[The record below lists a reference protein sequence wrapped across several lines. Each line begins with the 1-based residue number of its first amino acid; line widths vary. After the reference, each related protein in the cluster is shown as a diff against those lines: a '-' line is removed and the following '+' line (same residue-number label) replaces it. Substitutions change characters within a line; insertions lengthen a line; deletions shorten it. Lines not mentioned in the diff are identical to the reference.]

1 MDDKQ
6 AQFGTPPGKTGL
18 VLDDRPAAKRGAQTP
33 AGDGNAGAP
42 KTSAPA
48 APPEAARPK
57 ARMGDRL
64 LELGAITRDQLDVA
78 LREKARSPEKM
89 VGSILVDF
97 GFITDDMLT
106 RLLAESTGLETFNIN
121 EALIDPEAVK
131 LVPRNIAMQHR
142 MLPVSITEDKAVV
155 AMADP
160 FDVMAMDQLRRYLPR
175 GVQIEAR
182 VCMED
187 DLVNAI
193 DRNFG
198 YEMSVAG
205 ILREIETGE
214 FDVSAAAERDG
225 YSHPLVRLVDA
236 LMLDAVKL
244 GASDIHFEPEELF
257 VRLRYR
263 LDGRL
268 QQVRTFHKE
277 HWSAMSHRLKII
289 CGMNI
294 ADRLHPQDG
303 RLSMRFGNREI
314 DFRVSVLPTTGGENI
329 VLRVLDKAKAVLS
342 LDDLGFSGGSRHEIE
357 RILKRPE
364 GIVIVT
370 GPTGSGKSTTIY
382 AMLSEISNPR
392 VNIMTLED
400 PVEYELP
407 LIRQTQIRE
416 NQGLTFGEGI
426 RNILR
431 QDPDVIFIGEVR
443 DNETAQMALRAAM
456 TGHQVFTTLHTNDAL
471 GALPRLYDLGLEP
484 GMLSGNIS
492 GVFAQRLVGLNCKA
506 CRRERLASADERR
519 LLGRD
524 AAVPLTLWDADG
536 CDECH
541 HTGIKGRTAIAEIIY
556 VDDGLDEL
564 IATRATRAAMRAYL
578 RENGHRTMAD
588 DGIERVLL
596 GDISLGSL
604 MDAADLTS
612 RMK

>member
-6 AQFGTPPGKTGL
+6 AQFGTPSGKTGL

-33 AGDGNAGAP
+33 AGDGNAGAS

-48 APPEAARPK
+48 APLEAAKSK

-78 LREKARSPEKM
+78 LREKSRSPEKM
-89 VGSILVDF
+89 VGSILVEF

-106 RLLAESTGLETFNIN
+106 RLLAESTGFESFNIRD
-121 EALIDPEAVK
+121 ALIDPEAVK
-131 LVPRNIAMQHR
+131 LVPRNVAMQHR
-142 MLPVSITEDKAVV
+142 MLAISITDEKAIV

-175 GVQIEAR
+175 GVQIEPR

-198 YEMSVAG
+198 YEMSVSG
-205 ILREIETGE
+205 ILRELETGE
-214 FDVSAAAERDG
+214 FDVNAVTERDG

-364 GIVIVT
+364 GIIIVT

-431 QDPDVIFIGEVR
+431 QDPDIIFIGEVR

-471 GALPRLYDLGLEP
+471 GALPRLYDLGLDP
-484 GMLSGNIS
+484 GMLSGNIT

-506 CRRERLASADERR
+506 CKIERQATPDECR
-519 LLGRD
+519 LLGVD
-524 AAVPLTLWDADG
+524 ADKPLMLWDAPG
-536 CDECH
+536 CDVCH
-541 HTGIKGRTAIAEIIY
+541 HTGIRGRTTIAEIIY

-564 IATRATRAAMRAYL
+564 IATRATRTAMRNYL
-578 RENGHRTMAD
+578 RDHGHRTMAD
-588 DGIERVLL
+588 DGIERVLK
-596 GDISLGSL
+596 GDISLSSL
-604 MDAADLTS
+604 IRSTDLTA
-612 RMK
+612 RM

>member
-1 MDDKQ
+1 
-6 AQFGTPPGKTGL
+6 
-18 VLDDRPAAKRGAQTP
+18 
-33 AGDGNAGAP
+33 
-42 KTSAPA
+42 
-48 APPEAARPK
+48 
-57 ARMGDRL
+57 MGDRL

-78 LREKARSPEKM
+78 LREKSRSPSKM
-89 VGSILVDF
+89 VGAILVEF
-97 GFITDDMLT
+97 GFITEEMLT
-106 RLLAESTGLETFNIN
+106 RLLAESTGFESFNIRD
-121 EALIDPEAVK
+121 ALIDPEAVK
-131 LVPRNIAMQHR
+131 LVPRNIALQYR
-142 MLPVSITEDKAVV
+142 MLPISVSDEKAVV

-160 FDVMAMDQLRRYLPR
+160 FDVLAMDQLRRYFPR
-175 GVQIEAR
+175 GVQIEPR
-182 VCMED
+182 VCTED
-187 DLVNAI
+187 DIVNAI

-198 YEMSVAG
+198 YEMSVTG
-205 ILREIETGE
+205 ILRELETGE
-214 FDVSAAAERDG
+214 FDVTSITERDG
-225 YSHPLVRLVDA
+225 YTHPLVRLVDA

-263 LDGRL
+263 MDGRL

-303 RLSMRFGNREI
+303 RLTMRLGNREI
-314 DFRVSVLPTTGGENI
+314 DFRVSVMPTTSGENI
-329 VLRVLDKAKAVLS
+329 VLRVLDKAKAVLT
-342 LDDLGFSGGSRHEIE
+342 LDDLGFSGLNRTEIE

-370 GPTGSGKSTTIY
+370 GPTGSGKTTTLY
-382 AMLSEISNPR
+382 AMLSAISTPN

-407 LIRQTQIRE
+407 LIRQTQVRE
-416 NQGLTFGEGI
+416 NQGLSFGEGI

-431 QDPDVIFIGEVR
+431 QDPDIIFIGEVR

-484 GMLSGNIS
+484 GMLSGNIA

-506 CRRERLASADERR
+506 CKTSRPATPDECKLLRADP
-519 LLGRD
+519 
-524 AAVPLTLWDADG
+524 AAPPLLWDAPG
-536 CDECH
+536 CTECA

-556 VDDGLDEL
+556 IDEGLDEL
-564 IATRATRAAMRAYL
+564 IATRATRTAMRLYM
-578 RENGHRTMAD
+578 REHGYRSMAE
-588 DGIERVLL
+588 DGIERVLA
-596 GDISLGSL
+596 GDISLPSL
-604 MDAADLTS
+604 MRAADMTA
-612 RMK
+612 RM

>member
-6 AQFGTPPGKTGL
+6 TPFGVPAGKSGL
-18 VLDDRPAAKRGAQTP
+18 MLDDRPGAARPAPVPAQTQ
-33 AGDGNAGAP
+33 
-42 KTSAPA
+42 PA
-48 APPEAARPK
+48 APPKPK
-57 ARMGDRL
+57 PTARMGDRL

-78 LREKARSPEKM
+78 LREKARAPEKM
-89 VGSILVDF
+89 VGNILVEF

-106 RLLAESTGLETFNIN
+106 RLLAESTGFESFNIR

-131 LVPRNIAMQHR
+131 LVPRNVALQHR
-142 MLPVSITEDKAVV
+142 ILPISLTGEKAVV
-155 AMADP
+155 AMVDP
-160 FDVMAMDQLRRYLPR
+160 FDVLAMDQLRRYLPR
-175 GVQIEAR
+175 GVQIEPR

-205 ILREIETGE
+205 ILRELETGE
-214 FDVSAAAERDG
+214 FDVTAATEREG
-225 YSHPLVRLVDA
+225 YAHPLVRLVDA

-342 LDDLGFSGGSRHEIE
+342 LDDLGFSGRNRHEIE

-364 GIVIVT
+364 GIIIVT
-370 GPTGSGKSTTIY
+370 GPTGSGKTTTLY
-382 AMLSEISNPR
+382 AMLSAISNPK

-431 QDPDVIFIGEVR
+431 QDPDIIFIGEVR

-484 GMLSGNIS
+484 GMLSGNIT
-492 GVFAQRLVGLNCKA
+492 GVFAQRLVGLNCKT
-506 CRRERLASADERR
+506 CKVERVATAEECR
-519 LLGRD
+519 LLGVD
-524 AAVPLTLWDADG
+524 AENPPALWEAPG
-536 CDECH
+536 CEACFQS
-541 HTGIKGRTAIAEIIY
+541 GIKGRTAIAEIIY

-564 IATRATRAAMRAYL
+564 IATRATRTAMRNYL
-578 RENGHRTMAD
+578 RNSGQRSIAE
-588 DGIERVLL
+588 DGIERVLM
-596 GDISLGSL
+596 GDISLQSL
-604 MDAADLTS
+604 MRSADLTA
-612 RMK
+612 RM

>member
-1 MDDKQ
+1 M
-6 AQFGTPPGKTGL
+6 
-18 VLDDRPAAKRGAQTP
+18 LDDRPGAAAASAQSHM
-33 AGDGNAGAP
+33 D
-42 KTSAPA
+42 APA
-48 APPEAARPK
+48 PSQGPGPAPASAKPKPK

-78 LREKARSPEKM
+78 LREKSRSPDKM
-89 VGSILVDF
+89 VGNILVEF
-97 GFITDDMLT
+97 GFITDDVLT
-106 RLLAESTGLETFNIN
+106 RLLAESTGFESFNIR
-121 EALIDPEAVK
+121 EALIDPDAVK
-131 LVPRNIAMQHR
+131 LVPRSVALQYR
-142 MLPVSITEDKAVV
+142 VLPISLTDEKVVV

-160 FDVMAMDQLRRYLPR
+160 FDVLAMDQLRRFLPR
-175 GVQIEAR
+175 GVEIEPR

-198 YEMSVAG
+198 YEMSVSG
-205 ILREIETGE
+205 ILRELETGE
-214 FDVSAAAERDG
+214 YDVSAANEREG

-236 LMLDAVKL
+236 LMLDAVKV

-342 LDDLGFSGGSRHEIE
+342 LDDLGFSGVNRFEIE

-364 GIVIVT
+364 GIIIVT
-370 GPTGSGKSTTIY
+370 GPTGSGKTTTLY
-382 AMLSEISNPR
+382 AMLSAISNPK

-484 GMLSGNIS
+484 GMLSGNIT

-506 CRRERLASADERR
+506 CKVERVALPEECK
-519 LLGRD
+519 LLGEDD
-524 AAVPLTLWDADG
+524 ANPPTLWDAPG
-536 CDECH
+536 CDVCH
-541 HTGIKGRTAIAEIIY
+541 LTGIKGRTAIAEIIY
-556 VDDGLDEL
+556 IDDGLDEL
-564 IATRATRAAMRAYL
+564 IATRSTRTAMRNYL
-578 RENGHRTMAD
+578 RDRGHRTMAD
-588 DGIERVLL
+588 DGVERVLK
-596 GDISLGSL
+596 GDISLQSL
-604 MDAADLTS
+604 MRSADLTS
-612 RMK
+612 RM

>member
-1 MDDKQ
+1 MENDQ
-6 AQFGTPPGKTGL
+6 TPATHTPGKTGL
-18 VLDDRPAAKRGAQTP
+18 MLDDRPGIAGGKLVSSWETP
-33 AGDGNAGAP
+33 AASAP
-42 KTSAPA
+42 SPAPA
-48 APPEAARPK
+48 AGRAAEKPK

-78 LREKARSPEKM
+78 LREKSRSPSKM
-89 VGSILVDF
+89 VGAILVEF
-97 GFITDDMLT
+97 GFITEEMLT
-106 RLLAESTGLETFNIN
+106 RLLAESTGFESFNIRD
-121 EALIDPEAVK
+121 ALIDPEAVK
-131 LVPRNIAMQHR
+131 LVPRNIALQYR
-142 MLPVSITEDKAVV
+142 MLPISVSDEKAVV

-160 FDVMAMDQLRRYLPR
+160 FDVLAMDQLRRYFPR
-175 GVQIEAR
+175 GVQIEPR
-182 VCMED
+182 VCTED
-187 DLVNAI
+187 DIVNAI

-198 YEMSVAG
+198 YEMSVTG
-205 ILREIETGE
+205 ILRELETGE
-214 FDVSAAAERDG
+214 FDVTSITERDG
-225 YSHPLVRLVDA
+225 YTHPLVRLVDA

-263 LDGRL
+263 MDGRL

-303 RLSMRFGNREI
+303 RLTMRLGNREI
-314 DFRVSVLPTTGGENI
+314 DFRVSVMPTTSGENI
-329 VLRVLDKAKAVLS
+329 VLRVLDKAKAVLT
-342 LDDLGFSGGSRHEIE
+342 LDDLGFSGLNRTEIE

-370 GPTGSGKSTTIY
+370 GPTGSGKTTTLY
-382 AMLSEISNPR
+382 AMLSAISTPN

-407 LIRQTQIRE
+407 LIRQTQVRE
-416 NQGLTFGEGI
+416 NQGLSFGEGI

-431 QDPDVIFIGEVR
+431 QDPDIIFIGEVR

-484 GMLSGNIS
+484 GMLSGNIA

-506 CRRERLASADERR
+506 CKTSRPATPDECKLLRADP
-519 LLGRD
+519 
-524 AAVPLTLWDADG
+524 AAPPLLWDAPG
-536 CDECH
+536 CTECA

-556 VDDGLDEL
+556 IDEGLDEL
-564 IATRATRAAMRAYL
+564 IATRATRTAMRLYM
-578 RENGHRTMAD
+578 REHGYRSMAE
-588 DGIERVLL
+588 DGIERVLA
-596 GDISLGSL
+596 GDISLPSL
-604 MDAADLTS
+604 MRAADMTA
-612 RMK
+612 RM

>member
-1 MDDKQ
+1 MDNKQ
-6 AQFGTPPGKTGL
+6 KPFGAPTGKSSL
-18 VLDDRPAAKRGAQTP
+18 MLDDRPGAAAASVRSHIDA
-33 AGDGNAGAP
+33 
-42 KTSAPA
+42 A
-48 APPEAARPK
+48 APGQGPGPTPEAAKGKSK

-78 LREKARSPEKM
+78 LREKSRSPEKM
-89 VGSILVDF
+89 VGSILVEF
-97 GFITDDMLT
+97 GFITDEMLA
-106 RLLAESTGLETFNIN
+106 RLLAESTGFESFNIR
-121 EALIDPEAVK
+121 ETLIDPEAVK
-131 LVPRNIAMQHR
+131 LVPRNVALQYRI
-142 MLPVSITEDKAVV
+142 LPISISGEKAII

-160 FDVMAMDQLRRYLPR
+160 FDVLAMDQLQRFLPR
-175 GVQIEAR
+175 GVLIEPR
-182 VCMED
+182 VCLED
-187 DLVNAI
+187 DIVNAI

-198 YEMSVAG
+198 YEMSVSG
-205 ILREIETGE
+205 ILRELETGE
-214 FDVSAAAERDG
+214 FDTNAATERDG

-294 ADRLHPQDG
+294 ADKLHPQDG

-314 DFRVSVLPTTGGENI
+314 DFRVSLLPTTGGENI

-342 LDDLGFSGGSRHEIE
+342 LDDLGFSGINRFEIE

-364 GIVIVT
+364 GIIIVT
-370 GPTGSGKSTTIY
+370 GPTGSGKTTTLY
-382 AMLSEISNPR
+382 AMLSAISNPR

-443 DNETAQMALRAAM
+443 DNETAQMALRAAL

-484 GMLSGNIS
+484 GMLSGNIT
-492 GVFAQRLVGLNCKA
+492 GVFAQRLVGLNCKV
-506 CRRERLASADERR
+506 CRCERVALPDECK
-519 LLGRD
+519 LLGV
-524 AAVPLTLWDADG
+524 AAEKPPTIWDAPG
-536 CDECH
+536 CEACH
-541 HTGIKGRTAIAEIIY
+541 LSGIKGRTAIAEIIY
-556 VDDGLDEL
+556 VDDGLDEM
-564 IATRATRAAMRAYL
+564 IATRSTRTAMRNYL
-578 RENGHRTMAD
+578 RDHGHRTMAD
-588 DGIERVLL
+588 DGVERVLK
-596 GDISLGSL
+596 GDISLQSL
-604 MDAADLTS
+604 MRAADLTS
-612 RMK
+612 RM